1 MMQMARDRLRRA
13 LEALGAVLA
22 DRGIE
27 FHIAIAGGA
36 ALLLRG
42 HGSRPT
48 QDVDVVSVAA
58 GRSPLLRR
66 HILPEELRNAAQDV
80 ADVMDLDPG
89 WLNAGALGVI
99 LHHLPDGFEER
110 LVSETF
116 GNLRVSVLS
125 REDLVR
131 LKLLA
136 AADEGPG
143 SVHLGDLAEMSLNR
157 RELIDAA
164 SWVRSRYPAGPLPE
178 LDQVVEVL
186 ERRLDD

>member
-1 MMQMARDRLRRA
+1 MMEMGMDRLRRA
-13 LEALGAVLA
+13 LEALGGVLA

-42 HGSRPT
+42 DVPRPT

-66 HILPEELRNAAQDV
+66 HVLPEELRNAAEDV
-80 ADVMDLDPG
+80 AEVMDLDPG
-89 WLNAGALGVI
+89 WLNAGALGVV
-99 LHHLPDGFEER
+99 LRHLPDGFEER

-116 GNLRVSVLS
+116 GNLRVSVPS
-125 REDLVR
+125 RDDLVR

-143 SVHLGDLAEMSLNR
+143 SVHLADLVEMSLSR
-157 RELIDAA
+157 PELIDAA
-164 SWVRSRYPAGPLPE
+164 SWVRSRYPSGPLPE
-178 LDQVVEVL
+178 LDQVVELL
-186 ERRLDD
+186 ESRLDD